1 MSHLRV
7 ESLHANLDGAP
18 FLRDISFDVAT
29 RALHVLLGPSG
40 CGKTT
45 LLKTLA
51 GLHPAAG
58 GRVLLD
64 DRDVTQAP
72 PERRNLVLIHQ
83 ESTLFPHLRVAENV
97 SFGLRLRHRPPHVVR
112 QRIADLLQLVDLDG
126 FDRRRVHGLS
136 GGEKQRV
143 ALARA
148 LAVEP
153 AVLLLDEPFSA
164 LDRSLRQSLRAD
176 VKRILQDQGITALF
190 VTHDQEEA
198 FSMAD
203 ALLVMNEG
211 RLVDE
216 GPVPRVFHQPA
227 SPAAARAL
235 GRRNLWR
242 YEPGDVASIRTPL
255 GTLRVADAT
264 GRPDR
269 GWVLYREEDLRL
281 EADPDGPGRVDSVQ
295 FLGTR
300 TLYVIKLQASSV
312 FAESGG
318 APTLRAGDRVRV
330 AWEEARP
337 LFYAS
342 ET

>member
-7 ESLHANLDGAP
+7 ERLHADLDGAP
-18 FLRDISFDVAT
+18 FLHDISFDVEAH
-29 RALHVLLGPSG
+29 ALHVLLGPSG
-40 CGKTT
+40 SGKTT

-64 DRDVTQAP
+64 ERDVTHVP

-83 ESTLFPHLRVAENV
+83 ESTLFPHLRVADNIA
-97 SFGLRLRHRPPHVVR
+97 FGLRLRHRPPSVVR
-112 QRIADLLQLVDLDG
+112 PRIAQLLQLVDLDG
-126 FDRRRVHGLS
+126 FQGRRIDGLS

-148 LAVEP
+148 MAVEP

-164 LDRSLRQSLRAD
+164 LDRSLRQGLRAD
-176 VKRILQDQGITALF
+176 VKRILHDQGVTALF

-203 ALLVMNEG
+203 ALLVMDEG
-211 RLVDE
+211 RLVDA
-216 GPVPRVFHQPA
+216 GPVPRVFHEPA

-235 GRRNLWR
+235 GRRNLWPQA
-242 YEPGDVASIRTPL
+242 PGPPGFIRTPAGNL
-255 GTLRVADAT
+255 PLVDGSGA
-264 GRPDR
+264 PQK
-269 GWVLYREEDLRL
+269 GWVLYREEDVRLRP
-281 EADPDGPGRVDSVQ
+281 DPGGPGRVESVQ

-300 TLYVIKLQASSV
+300 TLYVVRLEDAAV
-312 FAESGG
+312 FAEAGG
-318 APTLRAGDRVRV
+318 APTLQAGQRVHV
-330 AWEEARP
+330 DWEKARP
-337 LFYAS
+337 HFYAAS
-342 ET
+342 S